1 MTFLLKRLAL
11 GLLLIAAA
19 SGVLLL
25 SDLQWSAPAGQGG
38 QLGKKWNLHLISY
51 VSVVDSEEAEHGIV
65 EGLKDAGLIEGT
77 DYTLTIRNAQGDMPT
92 LNSLVQAAL
101 TDRADLLFTL
111 STPGLQAAMRQTS
124 DIPIIFTFVAD
135 PIVAGAGKSNTDH
148 KPNVTGVYVAGAY
161 AEVIALLR
169 ECMPKARKVGTLYVP
184 TEVNTVYHKDQT
196 TAEGRKLGL
205 EVVALPVATAT
216 EVPAAARALCTQDLD
231 ALCQVGGNLTAA
243 SFSTIAQAAQQAKLP
258 VFAFLSA
265 QAKDGASVVAARD
278 YHQAGHDTAQV
289 AVRVMRGESP
299 AAIPFAPIQQTRVI
313 VNLPAARACGL
324 TLPSALLRRADQVIG
339 R

>member
-1 MTFLLKRLAL
+1 MTFLIKRLAL

-25 SDLQWSAPAGQGG
+25 SDLQWSAPAREGG

-51 VSVVDSEEAEHGIV
+51 VSVVDSEEAEQGIV
-65 EGLKDAGLIEGT
+65 EGLKHAGLVEGT

-92 LNSLVQAAL
+92 LNGLVQAAL

-111 STPGLQAAMRQTS
+111 STPGLQAAMRQTN
-124 DIPIIFTFVAD
+124 DIPIVFTFVAD

-161 AEVIALLR
+161 ADVVALLR

-196 TAEGRKLGL
+196 TA
-205 EVVALPVATAT
+205 
-216 EVPAAARALCTQDLD
+216 
-231 ALCQVGGNLTAA
+231 
-243 SFSTIAQAAQQAKLP
+243 
-258 VFAFLSA
+258 
-265 QAKDGASVVAARD
+265 
-278 YHQAGHDTAQV
+278 
-289 AVRVMRGESP
+289 
-299 AAIPFAPIQQTRVI
+299 
-313 VNLPAARACGL
+313 
-324 TLPSALLRRADQVIG
+324 
-339 R
+339 